1 LSEYVITPDD
11 QSRPSGHHLMEEL
24 HRRGLPVEINVK
36 GTAEEWDSIRFYEP
50 GPPEIECF
58 LSHEPS
64 NGQLNVSISV
74 DSSLEA
80 RDLQMFLV
88 DILLKKVGGRVDHTG
103 TRERYT
109 AEEFSKKV
117 KSLHGSS
124 AGETDLQWIL
134 FSWVMVAISLLGYC
148 VLPRFNYWAL
158 AAGAL
163 SLAGALGLTI
173 PKFRSK

>member
-1 LSEYVITPDD
+1 
-11 QSRPSGHHLMEEL
+11 MEEL

-36 GTAEEWDSIRFYEP
+36 GTAENWDSIRFYEP

-58 LSHEPS
+58 LSHEES
-64 NGQLNVSISV
+64 NGELNISISV

-88 DILLKKVGGRVDHTG
+88 DILLKNVGGRVDHTG

-109 AEEFSKKV
+109 AEEFAKKV
-117 KSLHGSS
+117 KDIHGKTSGASDTPWIVFSWAMVVISLFGF
-124 AGETDLQWIL
+124 WIL
-134 FSWVMVAISLLGYC
+134 
-148 VLPRFNYWAL
+148 PRYNYWAL
-158 AAGAL
+158 AAAAL
-163 SLAGALGLTI
+163 SLAGALGLTL